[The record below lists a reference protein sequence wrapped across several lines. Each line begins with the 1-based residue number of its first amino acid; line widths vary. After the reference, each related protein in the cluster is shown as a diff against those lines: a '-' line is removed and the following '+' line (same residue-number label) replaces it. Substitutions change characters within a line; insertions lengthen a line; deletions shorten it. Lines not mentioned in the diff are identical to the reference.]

1 MESEMTLPT
10 TFPKKKKKKSRR
22 GGYEHR
28 TVQVGTYSKENLQII
43 VVSNNGIIN

>member
-1 MESEMTLPT
+1 MESEMTLRT
-10 TFPKKKKKKSRR
+10 TFPKKRKKSRR

-28 TVQVGTYSKENLQII
+28 TVQVGTYSKKNLQII